1 MNEQV
6 IAHVLAVG
14 ANYWSIWNW
23 HHIAAANVLSY
34 YDKFPEAIDHVARRI
49 GYRIYPAFIWSFERD
64 GGAGRRDW
72 SCERRGCRAAGRG
85 PPDLE
90 R

>member
-23 HHIAAANVLSY
+23 HHISAANVLSY
-34 YDKFPEAIDHVARRI
+34 YDKYPQDIDYVARRI
-49 GYRIYPAFIWSFERD
+49 GYRIYPAFVWPFERD
-64 GGAGRRDW
+64 GGGGRRHRPRQRRRRRPA
-72 SCERRGCRAAGRG
+72 RRGPADA
-85 PPDLE
+85 
-90 R
+90 